1 MVSDSASWSGPTS
14 PPAADRPAKPG
25 QAAPVRAK
33 RKGKNPGLASIY
45 RALAQHQKRQRY
57 PEAVEQAHADFA
69 AYPPDFPEY
78 YGDPPTVAPR
88 SGRMV
93 SNKAYLVSRLTDTP
107 TRWAV
112 TVRDREANRGGKGA
126 AARTGVL

>member
-1 MVSDSASWSGPTS
+1 VVSDSASWSGPTS

-69 AYPPDFPEY
+69 AYPPDFSRVLRRPGYASIDGEPFCRDDATAADAV
-78 YGDPPTVAPR
+78 G
-88 SGRMV
+88 GRT
-93 SNKAYLVSRLTDTP
+93 ATTHR
-107 TRWAV
+107 
-112 TVRDREANRGGKGA
+112 
-126 AARTGVL
+126 